1 MVTEVTR
8 MHGMLTG
15 YKSLGMGTVTR
26 CLWGDE
32 DGDCGDKNQQFYLVT
47 RMGR

>member
-1 MVTEVTR
+1 M
-8 MHGMLTG
+8 TG

-32 DGDCGDKNQQFYLVT
+32 DDDCGDKTSGDGDGGTMSL
-47 RMGR
+47 G